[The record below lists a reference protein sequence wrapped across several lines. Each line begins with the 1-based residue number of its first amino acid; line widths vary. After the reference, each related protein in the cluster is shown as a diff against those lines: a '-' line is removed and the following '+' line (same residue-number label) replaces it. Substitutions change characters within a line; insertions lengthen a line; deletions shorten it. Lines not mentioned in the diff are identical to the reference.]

1 MDAGVTVQLLQY
13 GDMVV
18 TIAQNG
24 CLLIDV

>member
-1 MDAGVTVQLLQY
+1 MDAGVTVWLLQY